1 MEAWDDEPRV
11 RPIPVGDDTSPDSG
25 GFAGNGSS
33 GGSGDGPKHRW
44 LPLVLA
50 AAAAVIV
57 VGSVATFGAVQDQD
71 PPPADAAF
79 VDSTTDP
86 DAFTTTAPPLASL
99 QETVTG
105 ITSRLT
111 LIANGPDGPTAL
123 LWDPSFIQPKPLPI
137 DVDPGREDET
147 IRLTSA
153 TFDAGGSFVAVT
165 TPVLGSDF
173 ESVRIGTPT
182 DVSQTVLF
190 VTTSH
195 RWHASEVAHIAWI
208 EILNGTATLK
218 AARVNPLSKTL
229 MDEFTVS
236 EVPETATLLQW
247 DTGGFVLNTGTD
259 EVVALSQRGDEEWR
273 IDAVGLAASASLIL
287 VVEPGTDPSRV
298 AQVTTLDRSGTTV
311 EELFSVPIT
320 NDIRSRF
327 IHMSANTDLAARID
341 IRDSRTRIEV
351 FGAELAANR
360 VLQYN
365 DDIDPIGFTS
375 NDQYFVFGADGSN
388 DLIFVNWNIG
398 RIQELNVPDQYE
410 VVGFDLG

>member
-1 MEAWDDEPRV
+1 MEAWDDEQRV
-11 RPIPVGDDTSPDSG
+11 RPIPVDDGASPDSA
-25 GFAGNGSS
+25 GFASTGS
-33 GGSGDGPKHRW
+33 GASGDGPRRPW

-79 VDSTTDP
+79 VDDTTDT
-86 DAFTTTAPPLASL
+86 DVFTTTAPPVATL

-111 LIANGPDGPTAL
+111 LIANGPNGPTAL

-137 DVDPGREDET
+137 DIDPDSDVET
-147 IRLTSA
+147 ISLTSA
-153 TFDAGGSFVAVT
+153 TFDAGGDFVAVT
-165 TPVLGSDF
+165 TPILESDF

-182 DVSQTVLF
+182 DVSHAVL
-190 VTTSH
+190 VATTSH

-218 AARVNPLSKTL
+218 TARVNPLSKTL
-229 MDEFTVS
+229 MDEASVT
-236 EVPETATLLQW
+236 EVPPAATLLQW
-247 DTGGFVLNTGTD
+247 DARGFVLNTGVD
-259 EVVALSQRGDEEWR
+259 EVLALSPNGDESWR
-273 IDAVGLAASASLIL
+273 IDAVGLAASASLVL
-287 VVEPGTDPSRV
+287 VVEPGTDPSLV
-298 AQVTTLDRSGTTV
+298 AQVTTLDRSGSTV
-311 EELFSVPIT
+311 DELFSVPIT

-341 IRDSRTRIEV
+341 VRESRTRIEV
-351 FGAELAANR
+351 YGAELAANR

-398 RIQELNVPDQYE
+398 RIQELNVPDQYN